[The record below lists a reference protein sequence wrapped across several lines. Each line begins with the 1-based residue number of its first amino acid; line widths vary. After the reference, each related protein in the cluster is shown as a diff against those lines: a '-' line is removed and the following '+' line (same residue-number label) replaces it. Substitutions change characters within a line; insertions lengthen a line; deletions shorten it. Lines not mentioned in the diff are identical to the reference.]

1 MSESTDRLLEMMRR
15 LRAPDG
21 CAWSRRHTH
30 ESLVPFAIEE
40 AYEVAEAV
48 DAGNPDELADEL
60 GDLLFQVLF
69 HAQVAAERGTF
80 DFDEVARRLAVKLA
94 ARTPHVFGPDAAP
107 PGEDIEAAKEQA
119 ERSWEEQKKREK
131 PERRSALDGI
141 PERLPEL
148 ARTQKLLRRA
158 HRAGLDPRTGAPAH
172 PAEGAAA
179 DAVTGGSDVRG
190 TAGTGGAGS
199 PSVAGTAAAVPGGA
213 GNLPGTGTSSD
224 AMTGEPSVT
233 GTATAGSAEDERA
246 AAEARIG
253 ALLWEAVSLAE
264 ASGLDAESALR
275 RHNRAQEAQLRAQED
290 AARG

>member
-1 MSESTDRLLEMMRR
+1 MSEAMDRLLEMMRR
-15 LRAPDG
+15 LRGPDG

-158 HRAGLDPRTGAPAH
+158 HRAGLDPRAGAPAH
-172 PAEGAAA
+172 TAEGTTA
-179 DAVTGGSDVRG
+179 DAGAGGPAAPGPAGIDAPGEAGMPASGGIGNLPADVAGTDAGAG
-190 TAGTGGAGS
+190 TAGIA
-199 PSVAGTAAAVPGGA
+199 
-213 GNLPGTGTSSD
+213 GTGT
-224 AMTGEPSVT
+224 APAAGE
-233 GTATAGSAEDERA
+233 ERA

-253 ALLWEAVSLAE
+253 ALLWEAVRLAE
-264 ASGLDAESALR
+264 SSGLDAESALR
-275 RHNRAQEAQLRAQED
+275 RHNRAQEVRLRAQED
-290 AARG
+290 TARG